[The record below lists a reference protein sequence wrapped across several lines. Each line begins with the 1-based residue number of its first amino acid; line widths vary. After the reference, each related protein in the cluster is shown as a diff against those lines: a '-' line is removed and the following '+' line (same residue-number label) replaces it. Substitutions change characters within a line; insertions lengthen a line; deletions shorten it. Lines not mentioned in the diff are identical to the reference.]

1 MTRVKRDPSLRT
13 VLPSHTLK
21 EERSAKT
28 QVRKEP
34 QFRLGFLL
42 HDVSRLRRT
51 VVDKALKPLDL
62 TRSQWWVLA
71 NLSRYPGEGITQTE
85 LANQLDVGKVALGDM
100 IDRIEAN
107 GYIRRTP
114 DPVDRRAKRIAV
126 TPAGI
131 ALLDAI
137 RDYAAEIN
145 REMMKGVSPEEIA
158 ATENILHRMKLRLL
172 ELDNQVKQDGGIG
185 DAFPAPPRLKRATGP
200 RQTASPH
207 PAPARNKPS
216 SGRR

>member
-1 MTRVKRDPSLRT
+1 MSVKK
-13 VLPSHTLK
+13 V
-21 EERSAKT
+21 
-28 QVRKEP
+28 P

-107 GYIRRTP
+107 GYVCRMP
-114 DPVDRRAKRIAV
+114 DPVDRRAKRITI
-126 TPAGI
+126 TPAGK

-137 RDYAAEIN
+137 RDYATEIN
-145 REMMKGVSPEEIA
+145 SEMVKGVSAEEIA

-172 ELDNQVKQDGGIG
+172 ELDGQVKQDGGTG
-185 DAFPAPPRLKRATGP
+185 DALPAPPRLMRTTNLRPNAKEQVEP
-200 RQTASPH
+200 RL
-207 PAPARNKPS
+207 APARGRPNG
-216 SGRR
+216 GRR